1 MNKNI
6 VACGKTIKIDSPVV
20 LWNAE
25 GGLACPNR
33 RGRSACTQHNFLLNN
48 KSPEPDSE
56 TDYSIADP
64 AKAYVELK
72 NSVYQLIIHYDAC
85 YSSHHCHQIMTEST
99 FKGSH
104 FYLDLDGTLYQT
116 CDLYWK
122 TNTAP
127 ADDGTGNERS
137 VHVEISNLSWE
148 ALKSESEWLKVSSDQ
163 YRQKNRR
170 WEFLLSD
177 HWKKK
182 LRTLNFSAYASRG
195 YGKRGYFSRRI
206 NGKIVRMWDFTNE
219 QYLALIRLC
228 LGINQLLPKIR
239 LQVPY
244 DKKKKLTPLDRIHNY
259 STFEGILGH
268 AHVQKGEM
276 EGVSCKYDPGSAFN
290 WPRLR
295 RALENEIANKTSS
308 DRSSTLP

>member
-1 MNKNI
+1 MNQSIVVCQKTVNI
-6 VACGKTIKIDSPVV
+6 NSPVI
-20 LWNAE
+20 LWNAKE
-25 GGLACPNR
+25 GLVCPNR
-33 RGRSACTQHNFLLNN
+33 RGRSACSQHNPALNN
-48 KSPEPDSE
+48 APPKSPSE
-56 TDYSIADP
+56 YSISNLD
-64 AKAYVELK
+64 KAYNELK

-127 ADDGTGNERS
+127 ADDRNGNERAI
-137 VHVEISNLSWE
+137 HIEMSNLSWE
-148 ALKSESEWLKVSSDQ
+148 ALKSESDFHKVLSDQ
-163 YRQKNRR
+163 YQQKKDR
-170 WEFLLSD
+170 WELSLSK
-177 HWKKK
+177 HWKKQ
-182 LRTLNFSAYASRG
+182 LRTPGFRAYASRG

-219 QYLALIRLC
+219 QYKALISLC
-228 LGINQLLPKIR
+228 FGINKLLPKIH

-244 DKKKKLTPLDRIHNY
+244 DEIKNRTPLDRISNY
-259 STFEGILGH
+259 STFKGVLGH
-268 AHVQKGEM
+268 AHVQKGEN
-276 EGVSCKYDPGSAFN
+276 GISCKYDPGSAFN

-295 RALENEIANKTSS
+295 LAFDRQKLDSS
-308 DRSSTLP
+308 F